1 MPVKD
6 YYRILGVT
14 PGADI
19 PTIKKAFRR
28 LAMAHHPD
36 KTIDS
41 AENNIY
47 FQEIQEAYQTLT
59 DPYKR
64 EEYHYN
70 RWLEKSMG
78 HQLDQAMTANE
89 ILHLFIKAEQYLS
102 QTDHYRTN
110 SSLLLHHLLNTFSER
125 RINTI
130 LEAKEEYQI
139 INTLDLVTKIYLRMK
154 ANEMEKVLLHFDLML
169 VHNNSIR
176 TEWINLLEDKKKEES
191 RERWKIPV
199 ILLIT
204 TMICLVIYWIS
215 KS

>member
-1 MPVKD
+1 
-6 YYRILGVT
+6 
-14 PGADI
+14 
-19 PTIKKAFRR
+19 
-28 LAMAHHPD
+28 
-36 KTIDS
+36 
-41 AENNIY
+41 
-47 FQEIQEAYQTLT
+47 
-59 DPYKR
+59 
-64 EEYHYN
+64 
-70 RWLEKSMG
+70 
-78 HQLDQAMTANE
+78 
-89 ILHLFIKAEQYLS
+89 
-102 QTDHYRTN
+102 
-110 SSLLLHHLLNTFSER
+110 LHHLLNTFSER

-176 TEWINLLEDKKKEES
+176 TEWTNLLENKKKEES